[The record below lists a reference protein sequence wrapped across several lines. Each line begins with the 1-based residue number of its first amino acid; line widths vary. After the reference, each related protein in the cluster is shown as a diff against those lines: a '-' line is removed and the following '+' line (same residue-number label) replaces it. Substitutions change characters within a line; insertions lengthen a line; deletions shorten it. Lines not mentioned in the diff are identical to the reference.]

1 MSDMSWHA
9 PNLTAP
15 LLTNRTEEPDR
26 LPDFTLPDCQAHMLD
41 TDLRRMCKTAVL
53 VYSESLNRL
62 CTMWHDFQY
71 ILGDLLFYLFGGLSL
86 YVYIY
91 IYIYILVRINMVL
104 FERCSRWWRR
114 LYKVCWIMLCWL
126 LLLTFLSGLDI
137 THASLENV
145 ANYMYC

>member
-1 MSDMSWHA
+1 
-9 PNLTAP
+9 
-15 LLTNRTEEPDR
+15 
-26 LPDFTLPDCQAHMLD
+26 MLD

-91 IYIYILVRINMVL
+91 IHIGTYKHGFVR
-104 FERCSRWWRR
+104 
-114 LYKVCWIMLCWL
+114 KVFKVMEEI
-126 LLLTFLSGLDI
+126 I
-137 THASLENV
+137 
-145 ANYMYC
+145 